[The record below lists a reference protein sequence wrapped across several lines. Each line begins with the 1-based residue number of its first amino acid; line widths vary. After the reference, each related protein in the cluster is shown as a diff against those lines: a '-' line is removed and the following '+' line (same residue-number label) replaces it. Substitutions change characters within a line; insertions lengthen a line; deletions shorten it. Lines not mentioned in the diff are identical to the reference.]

1 MGFAALGWVP
11 GRVWGEAGYAPVREY
26 ALLVWEYLIAKPNTT
41 HTAGGHFQVKD
52 SSSKRGRGERAQA
65 ARRRLARRLAREEQL
80 IGRRL
85 KAAVGP
91 NERGPVLGRGNAVYE
106 MSERAR
112 GTVHGGMGLI
122 TRLVASVDLA
132 GEIDS
137 SLQLLAVH
145 RPYFESDHVLNIAY
159 NIVCGG
165 KTLDDI
171 EVRRGDRV
179 FLDALGAA
187 ALPDPT
193 TAGDFCRRFDVAS
206 VMALQAAVNRARLK
220 VWSRQDQSFFDQTAR
235 IDADATIVGTDAQTK
250 AGMDISYKGI
260 WGYSALVVSLANT
273 GEPLFLGLHGA
284 NRPSHE
290 GVVPLFAQ
298 AISLCRQAGYRDILL
313 RGDSDYSLTGQFD
326 RWDGDGV
333 RFVFGYD
340 AKANLIKA
348 AEGKPDDMYQEL
360 VAEAERR
367 IATRRR
373 ARPANVKDGI
383 VRDRGY
389 KTIRPKKEEVVEFD
403 YRPGKCAKDYRVVAL
418 RKNLS
423 IERGDN
429 VLFEEHRFFFYITN
443 DRALTAHQVVGEA
456 RDRCN
461 QENLHAQLKGA
472 RALHAP
478 VNTLV
483 ANWAYMTMAIL
494 AWSIKAWCALLLPV
508 NLRRA
513 DQHQK
518 QRRAL
523 LAMEFRSFRQAFIEI
538 PCQIVRHARQVR
550 WRVLGWNPWLE
561 AFFRLADAL

>member
-1 MGFAALGWVP
+1 MKG
-11 GRVWGEAGYAPVREY
+11 
-26 ALLVWEYLIAKPNTT
+26 
-41 HTAGGHFQVKD
+41 
-52 SSSKRGRGERAQA
+52 SSSGRGRGGRDGAG
-65 ARRRLARRLAREEQL
+65 RRRLARRLAREEQL

-85 KAAVGP
+85 EAAVGP
-91 NERGPVLGRGNAVYE
+91 NDWGPVLGRANVVYE
-106 MSERAR
+106 MSERSR
-112 GTVHGGMGLI
+112 GIAHGGMGLI
-122 TRLVASVDLA
+122 AELVASVGLA

-137 SLQLLAVH
+137 SLELLAVH

-171 EVRRGDRV
+171 ELRRGDRV

-193 TAGDFCRRFDVAS
+193 TAGDFCRRFDETS

-220 VWSRQDQSFFDQTAR
+220 VWSRQDKSFFDQTAR
-235 IDADATIVGTDAQTK
+235 IDADATIVGTDAETK

-273 GEPLFLGLHGA
+273 AEPLFLGLLGA

-290 GVVPLFAQ
+290 GVVPLYDQ
-298 AISLCRQAGYRDILL
+298 AVALCRQAGYRDVML
-313 RGDSDYSLTGQFD
+313 RGDSDYSLTGEFD
-326 RWDGDGV
+326 RWDSDGI

-340 AKANLIKA
+340 ARANLIET
-348 AEGKPDDMYQEL
+348 AEGLPDDMYREL
-360 VAEAERR
+360 VATAERQ
-367 IATRRR
+367 IATKAR
-373 ARPANVKDGI
+373 ARPAKVKDGI
-383 VRDRGY
+383 VRQRGY

-443 DRALTAHQVVGEA
+443 DRNLSADAVVAEA
-456 RDRCN
+456 RGRCN
-461 QENLHAQLKGA
+461 QENLHAQLKDT

-478 VNTLV
+478 VNNLV
-483 ANWAYMTMAIL
+483 ANWAYMTMASI
-494 AWSIKAWCALLLPV
+494 AWTLKAWCALLLPV
-508 NLRRA
+508 NGRWA
-513 DQHQK
+513 DQHLA

-523 LAMEFRSFRQAFIEI
+523 LRMEFRTFQQAFIEI
-538 PCQIVRHARQVR
+538 PCQIIRHARQVR
-550 WRVLGWNPWLE
+550 WRIQAWNPWLG
-561 AFFRLADAL
+561 AFFRLLDAL

>member
-1 MGFAALGWVP
+1 L
-11 GRVWGEAGYAPVREY
+11 
-26 ALLVWEYLIAKPNTT
+26 
-41 HTAGGHFQVKD
+41 
-52 SSSKRGRGERAQA
+52 KRGHGERAQA
-65 ARRRLARRLAREEQL
+65 GRRRLARRLAREEQL
-80 IGRRL
+80 IVRRL
-85 KAAVGP
+85 AAAVVP
-91 NERGPVLGRGNAVYE
+91 NDWGPVLGRTNAVYE
-106 MSERAR
+106 LSERSR
-112 GTVHGGMGLI
+112 GIVHGGMGLI
-122 TRLVASVDLA
+122 TQLVASVDLA

-171 EVRRGDRV
+171 ESRRGDRV
-179 FLDALGAA
+179 FLDAVGTP

-193 TAGDFCRRFDVAS
+193 TAGDFCRRFDEPS

-220 VWSRQDQSFFDQTAR
+220 VWSRQDKSFFEQTAR
-235 IDADATIVGTDAQTK
+235 IDADATMVGTDAETK
-250 AGMDISYKGI
+250 AGMNISYNGI

-273 GEPLFLGLHGA
+273 GEPLFLGLLGA

-290 GVVPLFAQ
+290 GVVPLYEQ
-298 AISLCRQAGYRDILL
+298 AIALCRKAGYRDVLL

-340 AKANLIKA
+340 TRKNLIKR
-348 AEGKPDDMYQEL
+348 AEGCGDEMYQEL
-360 VAEAERR
+360 VAKADRQ
-367 IATRRR
+367 IATK
-373 ARPANVKDGI
+373 ARPRPVNVKDGV
-383 VRDRGY
+383 VRERGY

-403 YRPGKCAKDYRVVAL
+403 YRPGKCKKDYRVVAL

-429 VLFEEHRFFFYITN
+429 VLFEEYRYFFYVTN
-443 DRALTAHQVVGEA
+443 DRNLSAHQVIAEA

-472 RALHAP
+472 MRALHAP
-478 VNTLV
+478 VNTLL
-483 ANWAYMTMAIL
+483 ANWAYMTMASL
-494 AWSIKAWCALLLPV
+494 AWSLKAWCALLLPV
-508 NLRRA
+508 NPRWA
-513 DQHQK
+513 DQHHE
-518 QRRAL
+518 QRRQL
-523 LAMEFRSFRQAFIEI
+523 LRMEFRTFRQAFIEI

-550 WRVLGWNPWLE
+550 WRVQAWNPWLG

>member
-1 MGFAALGWVP
+1 
-11 GRVWGEAGYAPVREY
+11 
-26 ALLVWEYLIAKPNTT
+26 
-41 HTAGGHFQVKD
+41 VKG
-52 SSSKRGRGERAQA
+52 SSSGRGRGGRGRAGRQ
-65 ARRRLARRLAREEQL
+65 RLARRLAREEQL

-85 KAAVGP
+85 EAAVAP
-91 NERGPVLGRGNAVYE
+91 NDQGPVLGRANVVYE
-106 MSERAR
+106 MSERSR
-112 GTVHGGMGLI
+112 GVVHGGMGLI
-122 TRLVASVDLA
+122 AGLVDSVGLA

-137 SLQLLAVH
+137 SLQLLQVQV
-145 RPYFESDHVLNIAY
+145 PYFESDHVLNIAY
-159 NIVCGG
+159 NILCDG

-171 EVRRGDRV
+171 ELRRGDRV

-193 TAGDFCRRFDVAS
+193 TAGDFCRRFDDAS
-206 VMALQAAVNRARLK
+206 VMALQAAINRARLK
-220 VWSRQDQSFFDQTAR
+220 VWSVQDKSFFDETAR
-235 IDADATIVGTDAQTK
+235 IDADATIVGTDAETK
-250 AGMDISYKGI
+250 QGMNISYNGI

-273 GEPLFLGLHGA
+273 NEPLFLGLLGA

-290 GVVPLFAQ
+290 GVVALYER
-298 AISLCRQAGYRDILL
+298 AIALCRQGGYRDILL
-313 RGDSDYSLTGQFD
+313 RGDSDYSLTDEFD
-326 RWDGDGV
+326 GWDGDGV

-340 AKANLIKA
+340 AKANLIKR
-348 AEGKPDDMYQEL
+348 AEGCADDTYQEL
-360 VAEAERR
+360 VAKAERQ
-367 IATRRR
+367 IFTK
-373 ARPANVKDGI
+373 ARKRPVKVKDGV

-389 KTIRPKKEEVVEFD
+389 KTIRPKKEEIVEFD

-429 VLFEEHRFFFYITN
+429 VLFEQHRYFFYITN
-443 DRALTAHQVVGEA
+443 DRSLSAHQVVAEA

-472 RALHAP
+472 MRALHAP

-483 ANWAYMTMAIL
+483 ANLAYMTMASL

-508 NLRRA
+508 NGRWA

-523 LAMEFRSFRQAFIEI
+523 LAMEFRTFRQAFIDI
-538 PCQIVRHARQVR
+538 PCQIIRHARQVR
-550 WRVLGWNPWLE
+550 WRILTWNPWLG